1 MPINSIE
8 EGCQVRKL
16 WVALMQTNILVEFSK
31 HYAIFAKCEIT
42 LVKNLTGSYIHT
54 YIHDLFD
61 KAGYR

>member
-31 HYAIFAKCEIT
+31 HYAIFAKCEIMPI
-42 LVKNLTGSYIHT
+42 S
-54 YIHDLFD
+54 
-61 KAGYR
+61 